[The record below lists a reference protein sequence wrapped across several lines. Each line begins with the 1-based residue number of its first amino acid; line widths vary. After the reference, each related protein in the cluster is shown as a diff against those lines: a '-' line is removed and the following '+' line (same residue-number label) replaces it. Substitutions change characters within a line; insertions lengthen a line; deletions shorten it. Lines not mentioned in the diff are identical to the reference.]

1 MGVDKSWLRIE
12 IVVDW
17 KLFLSIALSA
27 WIIHLQPIVQFH
39 PEQDAVL
46 FRRAPAPIG

>member
-1 MGVDKSWLRIE
+1 MELDESRLRIE

-27 WIIHLQPIVQFH
+27 WIIHLLP
-39 PEQDAVL
+39 
-46 FRRAPAPIG
+46 